1 MSIILIQSTTL
12 SALMNTHKLLIIEDD
27 PVLNSHLGELLS
39 EAGYTVDQCE
49 DGDKGLELASSHRY
63 HLILLDIM
71 LPHRDGLSLL
81 RMLRKT
87 QQTPVI
93 LITAKGAEEERIRGF
108 SQGADDYVTK
118 PFNST
123 ELLLRIEA
131 LLRRSHP
138 MNNHVDSDLLRF
150 EELEID
156 RKKQSVFVFE
166 QHVEMT
172 PIEFKLIWVLALQQ
186 GEILSKAY
194 LNQLVL
200 NRAYSSYDRSLD
212 MHLSRVRR
220 KLNGVGWDGARLQT
234 VHGKGYVLS

>member
-1 MSIILIQSTTL
+1 
-12 SALMNTHKLLIIEDD
+12 MNTLKLLIVEDD

-39 EAGYTVDQCE
+39 EAGYQVDQCQ
-49 DGDKGLELASSHRY
+49 DGEKGLELASCHRY

-71 LPHRDGLSLL
+71 LPQRDGLSLL

-138 MNNHVDSDLLRF
+138 VADGTDADLLKF
-150 EELEID
+150 NELEIN
-156 RKKQSVFVFE
+156 RKKQSVFIFDRQVD
-166 QHVEMT
+166 MT

-200 NRAYSSYDRSLD
+200 NRPYSNYDRSLD
-212 MHLSRVRR
+212 MHLSRIRR
-220 KLNGVGWDGARLQT
+220 KLNSAGWDDTHLQT
-234 VHGKGYVLS
+234 VHGKGYLLS

>member
-1 MSIILIQSTTL
+1 
-12 SALMNTHKLLIIEDD
+12 MNTHKVLIIEDD
-27 PVLNSHLGELLS
+27 PILNNHLQELLS
-39 EAGYTVDQCE
+39 KAGHQIDQCA
-49 DGDKGLELASSHRY
+49 DGDKGLELASCNRY

-93 LITAKGAEEERIRGF
+93 LITAKGAEEERIKGF

-118 PFNST
+118 PFSST

-138 MNNHVDSDLLRF
+138 MTKDMDSDVLKYD
-150 EELEID
+150 ELEID
-156 RKKQSVFVFE
+156 RKKQSVLVMD
-166 QHVEMT
+166 QRVDMT

-186 GEILSKAY
+186 GETLSKAY

-200 NRAYSSYDRSLD
+200 NRPYSNYDRSLD
-212 MHLSRVRR
+212 MHLSRIRR

>member
-1 MSIILIQSTTL
+1 MSIILIKVTTL
-12 SALMNTHKLLIIEDD
+12 NTLMNTHKLLIIEDD

-39 EAGYTVDQCE
+39 EAGYQVDQCE
-49 DGDKGLELASSHRY
+49 DGDKGLELTSCHRY

-71 LPHRDGLSLL
+71 LPQRDGLSLL

-138 MNNHVDSDLLRF
+138 TSNHVDSDLLKF
-150 EELEID
+150 EELAID
-156 RKKQSVFVFE
+156 RKRQSVFVSE

-220 KLNGVGWDGARLQT
+220 KLNSVGWDGARLQT
-234 VHGKGYVLS
+234 VHGKGYLLS